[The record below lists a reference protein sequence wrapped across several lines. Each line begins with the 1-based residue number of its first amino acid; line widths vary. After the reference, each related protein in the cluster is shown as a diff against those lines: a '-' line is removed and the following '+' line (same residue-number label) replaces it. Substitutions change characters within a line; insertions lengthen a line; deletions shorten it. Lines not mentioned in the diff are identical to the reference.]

1 MALAGRTHTRLVNSL
16 KTANRELADL
26 TRYENEHTRDVAKAA
41 LAARRADV
49 AEGLLAEAG
58 RVLFFRQ
65 ELAKALKKAKKA
77 GKKK

>member
-1 MALAGRTHTRLVNSL
+1 MLR
-16 KTANRELADL
+16 
-26 TRYENEHTRDVAKAA
+26 AA